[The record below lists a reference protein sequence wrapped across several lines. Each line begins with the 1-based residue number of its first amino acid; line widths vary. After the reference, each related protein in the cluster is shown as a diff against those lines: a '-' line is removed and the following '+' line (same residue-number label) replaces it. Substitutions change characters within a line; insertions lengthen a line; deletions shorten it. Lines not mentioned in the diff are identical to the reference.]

1 MILETAKARGFL
13 PYVMKVGLLVADMTQ
28 FKALNAEYVKYFGL
42 RPPVR
47 VCIQI
52 PGDEVIAFF
61 IRTAN
66 VDDEGFAH
74 FRKIQQNLHV

>member
-1 MILETAKARGFL
+1 MIMILETAKARGFL

-47 VCIQI
+47 VCI
-52 PGDEVIAFF
+52 
-61 IRTAN
+61 
-66 VDDEGFAH
+66 
-74 FRKIQQNLHV
+74 